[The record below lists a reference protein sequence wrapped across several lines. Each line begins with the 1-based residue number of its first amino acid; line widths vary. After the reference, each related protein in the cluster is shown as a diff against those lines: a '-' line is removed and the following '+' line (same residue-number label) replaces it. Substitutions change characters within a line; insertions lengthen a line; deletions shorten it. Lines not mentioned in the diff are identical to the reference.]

1 MEYFSKVRR
10 VRGVTGAGELWSVIG
25 SINIISEIYGVRT
38 PWQHSP
44 PDDADLTTVA
54 SPSQN
59 NNYCWDIPTPPS
71 LLILIRV
78 LRINQNFLHQ
88 IEW

>member
-1 MEYFSKVRR
+1 MEYFPEVGR
-10 VRGVTGAGELWSVIG
+10 VRGVTEAGELWPVIG

-54 SPSQN
+54 GPSQN
-59 NNYCWDIPTPPS
+59 KNPTIS
-71 LLILIRV
+71 S
-78 LRINQNFLHQ
+78 NSN
-88 IEW
+88 